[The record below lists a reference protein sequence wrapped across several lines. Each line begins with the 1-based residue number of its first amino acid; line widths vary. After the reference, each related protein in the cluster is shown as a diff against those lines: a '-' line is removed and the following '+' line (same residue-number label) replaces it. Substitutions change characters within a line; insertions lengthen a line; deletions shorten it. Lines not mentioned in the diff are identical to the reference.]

1 MIDEPVATAA
11 GFYLRDTSQSFILRK
26 EREGW
31 STRLSVVSH
40 YEHPRDAKVKSG
52 RQEWPPYT
60 SKVKI
65 PTSRKG
71 REKWGTR
78 LKPCPSQ
85 SHLSEDLMTSDGRIA
100 DTVWPWV
107 QYPAMHR
114 FRSLA
119 LISNI
124 LLAYFCLA
132 CVPLSAQ
139 ENRVVRVGVATL
151 QNGPGIVPGA
161 EARDRMV
168 KAINQRKAEKNS
180 QFAVEAVALE
190 ASSPGKAIAEAR
202 EKNCEFVLYSR
213 LTDLTTSSQLS
224 SMEGIYLP
232 VFHATLEYQL
242 NRVADGSGFA
252 INSVEVEDSASSR
265 GAIWKAV
272 SQVANRASLDIQQG
286 RGTPNAPA
294 VAGMS
299 AAAPGVPALI
309 QYVNARNYCSWLPGD
324 IAHADALRGGC
335 EYAISLPEKMPNFVC
350 GQETARYR
358 GESGAPVDLITASV
372 RYEDGHESYSD
383 VRVND
388 HPLSGGAEGSPGLRS
403 TGEFGG
409 NLRAVFNRTNHALFS
424 YSGEGNAGEHAAW
437 IFTYQ
442 IAEQKERLWMLHA
455 PDQMIAPRYSGELWI
470 DQKDGDVLR
479 FRSSAAAKDLPQS
492 FPMKSVE
499 LQIDY
504 EKIGFGDG
512 TNFVLPVDSTLTNVY
527 AGEETSRNV
536 VQFRNCHKFAARGRL
551 VLKAV
556 QGPSGVVPSGSAPSE
571 SVPSQSAPAESAAAE
586 QVAPSAASLQKDLD
600 DSEAIFAAIRDRA
613 LQQNAMQGEAEQRQ
627 TLDAVTASTLQRLGE
642 LRGEQQRIQS
652 QREAAAMAQNAA
664 TAVAD
669 SAPRTTLR
677 VNVRLV
683 PVSVVLRDGTGHAIG
698 NMGRDNFRLFD
709 EGRPQVITQFSVEA
723 SALSLPPQQV
733 AEPARVQEQR
743 AVQPEANRSPL
754 AAGERATAY
763 LFDDVHLNFQELA
776 GARDAA
782 ARHLGTLKAGE
793 RAAVFTTSGA
803 VVVDFTDD
811 GEKLLA
817 SLRQLKP
824 HAILP
829 ESDCPPISY
838 YMADLMLNKSD
849 AEATGV
855 AVAEAADCATRG
867 NFPGPHAQH
876 LAAAKALEVLNAG
889 NVESKNALVI
899 LGSVIR
905 RTASMPGQ
913 RSIVLVS
920 PGFLALTADM
930 QQDMMEIVD
939 GAARSG
945 IVINTLDAG
954 GLYAGGAA
962 GSVGDPVF
970 DSAEAEA
977 RSDVMAE
984 FASGTGGVFFHNN
997 NNLDE
1002 GFRRTGGVPEFLYVL
1017 GFSPQKLDGRFHK
1030 LKVTLNA
1037 AGKFEVQARRGYY
1050 AAKPSSAN

>member
-1 MIDEPVATAA
+1 VGQTE
-11 GFYLRDTSQSFILRK
+11 
-26 EREGW
+26 
-31 STRLSVVSH
+31 
-40 YEHPRDAKVKSG
+40 
-52 RQEWPPYT
+52 
-60 SKVKI
+60 
-65 PTSRKG
+65 
-71 REKWGTR
+71 
-78 LKPCPSQ
+78 
-85 SHLSEDLMTSDGRIA
+85 
-100 DTVWPWV
+100 
-107 QYPAMHR
+107 PAMQNL
-114 FRSLA
+114 FPSLA
-119 LISNI
+119 LIPNI

-132 CVPLSAQ
+132 CLPLSAQ

-151 QNGPGIVPGA
+151 QNGREIVPGA
-161 EARDRMV
+161 EARDRLV
-168 KAINQRKAEKNS
+168 KAINQRKPDKNS
-180 QFAVEAVALE
+180 RFALEAVALDA
-190 ASSPGKAIAEAR
+190 ASGGKAIAEAQ
-202 EKNCEFVLYSR
+202 EKNCEFVLYSH
-213 LTDLTTSSQLS
+213 LTDLTTSSRLS

-232 VFHATLEYQL
+232 DFHATMEYQV

-252 INSVEVEDSASSR
+252 INSIEVEDSASIR

-272 SQVANRASLDIQQG
+272 SQVANKAWLDIQQG
-286 RGTPNAPA
+286 KGTLNAPA

-309 QYVNARNYCSWLPGD
+309 QYVNARHYCSWLPED
-324 IAHADALRGGC
+324 MAHSDALRGGC

-358 GESGAPVDLITASV
+358 GDSGAPVDLISASV
-372 RYEDGHESYSD
+372 LYEDGHESYSD
-383 VRVND
+383 IRVND
-388 HPLSGGAEGSPGLRS
+388 RPLSGDVAGSQGLRS

-409 NLRAVFNRTNHALFS
+409 NLRAIFNRTNHALFS
-424 YSGEGNAGEHAAW
+424 YSGEGKVGEHTAW

-442 IAEQKERLWMLHA
+442 IAEQKEQLWMLHA
-455 PDQMIAPRYSGELWI
+455 PDQIIAPRYSGELWI
-470 DQKDGDVLR
+470 DQKDGGVLR
-479 FRSSAAAKDLPQS
+479 FRSAAAAKDLPQT
-492 FPMKSVE
+492 FPMRSVE

-536 VQFRNCHKFAARGRL
+536 VQFRNCHKFGSRGRL
-551 VLKAV
+551 VLKAD
-556 QGPSGVVPSGSAPSE
+556 QGAPGFVPSGS
-571 SVPSQSAPAESAAAE
+571 VPAA
-586 QVAPSAASLQKDLD
+586 QVSPSAASLQKDLE
-600 DSEAIFAAIRDRA
+600 DSQAIFAAIRDRA
-613 LQQNAMQGEAEQRQ
+613 LQQNEMQREAEQRQ
-627 TLDAVTASTLQRLGE
+627 ALEAATASTLQRLSE

-652 QREAAAMAQNAA
+652 QRQAIATAKNAAAF
-664 TAVAD
+664 AD

-683 PVSVVLRDGTGHAIG
+683 PVSVVLRDGTGHAVG
-698 NMGRDNFRLFD
+698 NMGQDNFRLFD
-709 EGRPQVITQFSVEA
+709 EGRPQVITQFSVET
-723 SALSLPPQQV
+723 SALNIPAEQV
-733 AEPARVQEQR
+733 GEPVHAQGQG
-743 AVQPEANRSPL
+743 AVQPATNRSSL

-782 ARHLGTLKAGE
+782 ARHLGALKAGE

-811 GEKLLA
+811 REKLLA
-817 SLRQLKP
+817 SLGQLKP
-824 HAILP
+824 HAMLP

-849 AEATGV
+849 SEATSV
-855 AVAEAADCATRG
+855 AVAEATDCATRG

-876 LAAAKALEVLNAG
+876 LAAAKALEVLNRG

-905 RTASMPGQ
+905 RTGSMPGQ

-920 PGFLALTADM
+920 PGFLALTQDM
-930 QQDMMEIVD
+930 EQDMMEIVD

-970 DSAEAEA
+970 DTAEAQA

-1002 GFRRTGGVPEFLYVL
+1002 GFRRTADAPAFVYVL

-1037 AGKFEVQARRGYY
+1037 AGKLEVQARRGYY
-1050 AAKPSSAN
+1050 AFKPAGAN

>member
-1 MIDEPVATAA
+1 M
-11 GFYLRDTSQSFILRK
+11 
-26 EREGW
+26 
-31 STRLSVVSH
+31 
-40 YEHPRDAKVKSG
+40 
-52 RQEWPPYT
+52 
-60 SKVKI
+60 
-65 PTSRKG
+65 
-71 REKWGTR
+71 
-78 LKPCPSQ
+78 
-85 SHLSEDLMTSDGRIA
+85 
-100 DTVWPWV
+100 
-107 QYPAMHR
+107 
-114 FRSLA
+114 
-119 LISNI
+119 
-124 LLAYFCLA
+124 
-132 CVPLSAQ
+132 
-139 ENRVVRVGVATL
+139 VRVGVATL
-151 QNGPGIVPGA
+151 QSGPGIVPGA

-168 KAINQRKAEKNS
+168 KAIAQRKPEKNS
-180 QFAVEAVALE
+180 QFTVEAVALE
-190 ASSPGKAIAEAR
+190 AASPGKALAEAR
-202 EKNCEFVLYSR
+202 EKNCEFVLYSHV
-213 LTDLTTSSQLS
+213 TDLTTSSQLS
-224 SMEGIYLP
+224 SLEGIYLP

-252 INSVEVEDSASSR
+252 INSISVEDSASIR
-265 GAIWKAV
+265 GAIWKALP
-272 SQVANRASLDIQQG
+272 QVANKASLDIQQG
-286 RGTPNAPA
+286 KGTPNAPA
-294 VAGMS
+294 VAGMP
-299 AAAPGVPALI
+299 AAAPGVPALV
-309 QYVNARNYCSWLPGD
+309 QYVNARDYCRWLPGD
-324 IAHADALRGGC
+324 IAHADAVRGGC

-358 GESGAPVDLITASV
+358 GDGGAPVDLITASV

-388 HPLSGGAEGSPGLRS
+388 HPLSGGVEGSPGLRS
-403 TGEFGG
+403 TGDFGG
-409 NLRAVFNRTNHALFS
+409 NLRAIFNRTNHALFS
-424 YSGEGNAGEHAAW
+424 YSGEGNVGGHAAW
-437 IFTYQ
+437 IFAYQ

-455 PDQMIAPRYSGELWI
+455 PDQIIAPGYSGELWI
-470 DQKDGDVLR
+470 DQKDGGVLR
-479 FRSSAAAKDLPQS
+479 FRSSAAAKDLPQT
-492 FPMKSVE
+492 FPMKSVD

-504 EKIGFGDG
+504 EKVGFGDG
-512 TNFVLPVDSTLTNVY
+512 THFVLPVDSTLTNVY

-551 VLKAV
+551 VLKAE
-556 QGPSGVVPSGSAPSE
+556 QGPPGLAPSGSGS
-571 SVPSQSAPAESAAAE
+571 AESTAAA
-586 QVAPSAASLQKDLD
+586 QVPASAASLQTDLD
-600 DSEAIFAAIRDRA
+600 ESEAIFAAIRDRA
-613 LQQNAMQGEAEQRQ
+613 LQQNAMQFEAEQRQ
-627 TLDAVTASTLQRLGE
+627 ALDALTASTLQRLSE
-642 LRGEQQRIQS
+642 LRGEQQRIQA
-652 QREAAAMAQNAA
+652 QRQAIASAENTMAV
-664 TAVAD
+664 VAGD
-669 SAPRTTLR
+669 APRTRLR

-683 PVSVVLRDGTGHAIG
+683 PVSVVLRDGAGRAVG
-698 NMGRDNFRLFD
+698 SMGEDNFRLFD
-709 EGRPQVITQFSVEA
+709 EGRPQVITEFSLET
-723 SALSLPPQQV
+723 SALSLHPKQV
-733 AEPARVQEQR
+733 GEPDHLQGERQG
-743 AVQPEANRSPL
+743 AVQSEDNPSPL

-782 ARHLGTLKAGE
+782 ARHLGALKAGE

-803 VVVDFTDD
+803 VVVDFTED

-824 HAILP
+824 HAMLP

-849 AEATGV
+849 SEATGV

-905 RTASMPGQ
+905 RTESMPGQ

-984 FASGTGGVFFHNN
+984 FASGTGGIFFHNN

-1002 GFRRTGGVPEFLYVL
+1002 GFRRTADAPEFVYVL

-1050 AAKPSSAN
+1050 AFKPSSAN

>member
-1 MIDEPVATAA
+1 MGQTE
-11 GFYLRDTSQSFILRK
+11 
-26 EREGW
+26 
-31 STRLSVVSH
+31 
-40 YEHPRDAKVKSG
+40 
-52 RQEWPPYT
+52 
-60 SKVKI
+60 
-65 PTSRKG
+65 
-71 REKWGTR
+71 
-78 LKPCPSQ
+78 
-85 SHLSEDLMTSDGRIA
+85 
-100 DTVWPWV
+100 
-107 QYPAMHR
+107 PAMHR
-114 FRSLA
+114 FPSLA
-119 LISNI
+119 LIRSF
-124 LLAYFCLA
+124 LLVYFCLA
-132 CVPLSAQ
+132 CSPLFAQ

-151 QNGPGIVPGA
+151 RSGPGIVSGA

-168 KAINQRKAEKNS
+168 KAINQRRAEKNS

-202 EKNCEFVLYSR
+202 EKNCEFVLYTR
-213 LTDLTTSSQLS
+213 VTDLTTSSQLS

-232 VFHATLEYQL
+232 VFHATVEYQL
-242 NRVADGSGFA
+242 NRVADGSGFV
-252 INSVEVEDSASSR
+252 ISSIEVEDSASSR

-272 SQVANRASLDIQQG
+272 SQVANKASSDIQLG
-286 RGTPNAPA
+286 KGTANAPA

-383 VRVND
+383 LRVND
-388 HPLSGGAEGSPGLRS
+388 HPLSGGVEGSPGLRS
-403 TGEFGG
+403 TGDFGG
-409 NLRAVFNRTNHALFS
+409 NLRAIFNRTNHALFS
-424 YSGEGNAGEHAAW
+424 YSGEGNVGEHSAW

-455 PDQMIAPRYSGELWI
+455 PDQTMAPAYSGELWI
-470 DQKDGDVLR
+470 DQKNGGLLR
-479 FRSSAAAKDLPQS
+479 FRSAVAAKDLPQT
-492 FPMKSVE
+492 FPMKRVE

-504 EKIGFGDG
+504 EQIGFGDG

-527 AGEETSRNV
+527 AGEETSRNAV
-536 VQFRNCHKFAARGRL
+536 HFRNCHKFAARGRL
-551 VLKAV
+551 VLKAE
-556 QGPSGVVPSGSAPSE
+556 QGPSGAVPSGSGL
-571 SVPSQSAPAESAAAE
+571 AESAAAA
-586 QVAPSAASLQKDLD
+586 QVAPSAAALQKDLD
-600 DSEAIFAAIRDRA
+600 ESEAIFAAIRDRA
-613 LQQNAMQGEAEQRQ
+613 LQQNAMQFEAEQRQ
-627 TLDAVTASTLQRLGE
+627 ALDALTASNLQRLSE
-642 LRGEQQRIQS
+642 LRGKQQRIQA
-652 QREAAAMAQNAA
+652 QRQASASAEKTMAV
-664 TAVAD
+664 VAGA
-669 SAPRTTLR
+669 APRTRLM

-683 PVSVVLRDGTGHAIG
+683 PVSVVLRDGAGRAVG
-698 NMGRDNFRLFD
+698 NMGQDNFRLFD
-709 EGRPQVITQFSVEA
+709 EERPQVITQFSVEMT
-723 SALSLPPQQV
+723 ALSMPPKQLG
-733 AEPARVQEQR
+733 EPVDAQGQGQG
-743 AVQPEANRSPL
+743 AVQAEANQSPV

-763 LFDDVHLNFQELA
+763 LFDDVHLSFQEIA

-782 ARHLGTLKAGE
+782 ARRLGALKAGE

-803 VVVDFTDD
+803 VVVDFTED

-817 SLRQLKP
+817 SLRLLKP
-824 HAILP
+824 HAMLP

-849 AEATGV
+849 SEATGV

-905 RTASMPGQ
+905 RTASTPGQ

-930 QQDMMEIVD
+930 QQDLMEIVD

-954 GLYAGGAA
+954 GLYGGAA
-962 GSVGDPVF
+962 AGGVGDPVF

-984 FASGTGGVFFHNN
+984 FASGTGGIFFHNN

-1002 GFRRTGGVPEFLYVL
+1002 GFRRTADAPEFVYVL

-1037 AGKFEVQARRGYY
+1037 AGKFDVQARRGYY
-1050 AAKPSSAN
+1050 AFKPASAN